1 MKKVLRRLIPLLALV
16 LALTPAFAL
25 ADVTFTGKVI
35 PEEAV
40 AVKAPFGG
48 NLEHVYLR
56 VGEKVAQGDKVATIS
71 TTKVYATIEGT
82 VAGVF
87 GQVGDSAENVI
98 ARYGAV
104 LYIEPTN
111 RYVVT
116 ASTEKA
122 YNSSQTKLIHIGEK
136 VFLSCTQDGSHRGTA
151 VVTSVKEADES
162 GNTAYTLE
170 VTSGDFYMGE
180 TVGIYRSANYA
191 TETRIGRGT
200 IAQNA
205 AVAISAAGSLIRMH
219 VQEGD
224 FVERGELLFETV
236 DGVLDGLFAVDNTI
250 LSDVSGVVATV
261 GAEAGAAASKD
272 ASLITVYPDG
282 AFEIEIEVSEYD
294 LGEIHEGDP
303 VVIEFDW
310 DADALK
316 KYKGEVITI
325 SRVNKSTEGGSAV
338 YSAYIRFTP
347 DEDVRLGMSVLVR
360 VDNSESA
367 DADAADGASGE
378 EKEGE

>member
-1 MKKVLRRLIPLLALV
+1 MKSVWRKLTLLLAL
-16 LALTPAFAL
+16 ALCLPTIAW
-25 ADVTFTGKVI
+25 ADVSFTGKVI

-40 AVKAPFGG
+40 AVTAPFGG

-56 VGEKVAQGDKVATIS
+56 VGQRVAQGEKVATIS
-71 TTKVYATIEGT
+71 ATKVYSTVEGT
-82 VAGVF
+82 VAGIF
-87 GQVGDSAENVI
+87 AQLGDSTENVI
-98 ARYGAV
+98 SRYGAV

-111 RYVVT
+111 RYVVA

-136 VFLSCTQDGSHRGTA
+136 VFLSCTQDGTHKGTA

-180 TVGIYRSANYA
+180 TVGIYRSEKYNA
-191 TETRIGRGT
+191 ESRIGRGT

-205 AVAISAAGSLIRMH
+205 AVAIAGTGSLIRLH
-219 VQEGD
+219 VEEGD

-236 DGVLDGLFAVDNTI
+236 DGTLDGLYAVDNTI
-250 LSDVSGVVATV
+250 LSDVSGVVASV
-261 GAEAGAAASKD
+261 GAEAGAATSKG
-272 ASLITVYPDG
+272 ASLITVYPDD
-282 AFEIEIEVSEYD
+282 AYEIEIEVSEYD
-294 LGEIHEGDP
+294 LGEIHEGDS

-310 DADALK
+310 DADGLK
-316 KYKGEVITI
+316 KYHGEVVTI
-325 SRVNKSTEGGSAV
+325 SRVNKNESGAAA
-338 YSAYIRFTP
+338 YPAYIRFTP

-360 VDNSESA
+360 VDNSAAQPEE
-367 DADAADGASGE
+367 DAGDG